1 MMFPRK
7 AILYSRRRCCLCDQA
22 KQLLISEGFDVEEVD
37 IDADP
42 ELREKYDQC
51 VPVVFIGGRER
62 FRGRI
67 DPVLLRRLLEHPAD
81 EPSA

>member
-1 MMFPRK
+1 MMSPRK

-22 KQLLISEGFDVEEVD
+22 KQLLISHGFDIEEVD

-51 VPVVFIGGRER
+51 VPVVFIDGRER

-67 DPVLLRRLLEHPAD
+67 DPMLLRRLLERPAD